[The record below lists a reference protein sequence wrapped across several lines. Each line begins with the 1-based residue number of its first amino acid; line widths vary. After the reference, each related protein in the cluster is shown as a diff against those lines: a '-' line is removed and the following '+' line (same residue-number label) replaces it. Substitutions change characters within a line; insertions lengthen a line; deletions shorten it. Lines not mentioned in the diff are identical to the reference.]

1 MATGDCSRTAD
12 TYVRG
17 RPVFSFEALASLTG
31 ELSLRSGKA
40 VIDLAAD

>member
-1 MATGDCSRTAD
+1 MATDGYSRAAD

-31 ELSLRSGKA
+31 EPSLHSGKA